1 MNSVLIAIATVVGIV
16 LVVLLSIALLVS
28 RLFRKVPQGKA
39 LVVSTMK
46 DVVVTFTGRVVIPV
60 IHKAEIMDI
69 SVKTIE
75 IDRRGQDGLICQDN
89 IRADIAVRFF
99 VRVNKTAED
108 VIKVAQAIG
117 TERASDQVTLEEL
130 FNAKFSEALKT
141 AGKQFDFVD
150 LYTERNRFR
159 DAIVQ
164 IIGTDLNGYV
174 LEDAAIDYLEQTP
187 LELLDENNILDAEG
201 IRKITELT
209 AIEHVATNEAQNE
222 ETKALTRKNVET
234 REAVL
239 ELERQQ
245 AEAEARQKR
254 EIEVVRAREAS
265 ATLQV
270 EAEEHQR
277 AEQARIT
284 AELAIGIDD
293 ENRLREID
301 VAAKNRE
308 RVVAVETEKVE
319 KARQIEVVNREV
331 ETTAAERSL
340 EEEKAAIAELQ
351 RDRVAVEKDV
361 AREEEAIA
369 TLRVVED
376 ASRMKDA
383 VVLEA
388 EGDAQASFVKD
399 IKAAEASEAAANHR
413 AKEEVTIANA
423 ELESAGLRSEAQ
435 IKLAEGAKAEFAAEG
450 LAEVHVK
457 EADALAIEKLGLA
470 EVHVKEAD
478 ALATEKQGLAE
489 ANVVR
494 EKGTAEAE
502 ATEAKLKGEAS
513 GLTEKAD
520 AMRELEGVGQEFEE
534 FSRRLDADVQVRLAE
549 VDANVGIAQ
558 AQAEAIS
565 SGLSNADIDIVGG
578 SDIFVDRIVSAVSGG
593 KAVDQFVERSETTS
607 TVMGPYLEG
616 ERNLVADIGDAVSGL
631 GASGIGDLTLA
642 AFLGRMISASSGE
655 RAGQLG
661 QILEAAQG
669 AGLGD
674 VPVGQLLR

>member
-1 MNSVLIAIATVVGIV
+1 
-16 LVVLLSIALLVS
+16 
-28 RLFRKVPQGKA
+28 
-39 LVVSTMK
+39 
-46 DVVVTFTGRVVIPV
+46 
-60 IHKAEIMDI
+60 
-69 SVKTIE
+69 
-75 IDRRGQDGLICQDN
+75 
-89 IRADIAVRFF
+89 
-99 VRVNKTAED
+99 
-108 VIKVAQAIG
+108 
-117 TERASDQVTLEEL
+117 
-130 FNAKFSEALKT
+130 
-141 AGKQFDFVD
+141 
-150 LYTERNRFR
+150 
-159 DAIVQ
+159 
-164 IIGTDLNGYV
+164 
-174 LEDAAIDYLEQTP
+174 
-187 LELLDENNILDAEG
+187 
-201 IRKITELT
+201 
-209 AIEHVATNEAQNE
+209 
-222 ETKALTRKNVET
+222 
-234 REAVL
+234 
-239 ELERQQ
+239 
-245 AEAEARQKR
+245 
-254 EIEVVRAREAS
+254 
-265 ATLQV
+265 
-270 EAEEHQR
+270 
-277 AEQARIT
+277 
-284 AELAIGIDD
+284 
-293 ENRLREID
+293 
-301 VAAKNRE
+301 
-308 RVVAVETEKVE
+308 
-319 KARQIEVVNREV
+319 
-331 ETTAAERSL
+331 
-340 EEEKAAIAELQ
+340 
-351 RDRVAVEKDV
+351 
-361 AREEEAIA
+361 
-369 TLRVVED
+369 
-376 ASRMKDA
+376 
-383 VVLEA
+383 
-388 EGDAQASFVKD
+388 
-399 IKAAEASEAAANHR
+399 
-413 AKEEVTIANA
+413 
-423 ELESAGLRSEAQ
+423 LESAGLRSEAQ